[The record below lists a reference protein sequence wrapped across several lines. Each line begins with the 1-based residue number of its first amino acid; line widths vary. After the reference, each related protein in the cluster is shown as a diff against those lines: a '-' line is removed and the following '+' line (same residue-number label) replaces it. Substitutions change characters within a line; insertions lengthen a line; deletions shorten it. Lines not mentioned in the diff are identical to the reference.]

1 MARSRIRS
9 SWKGNL
15 LTEVIERRRGA
26 SGLRK
31 KTAAVFRDGEAMDGV
46 EVGGE
51 EQKTIDFGHV
61 KFEVSTRCSDGTV

>member
-1 MARSRIRS
+1 M
-9 SWKGNL
+9 
-15 LTEVIERRRGA
+15 VERRRGA

-61 KFEVSTRCSDGTV
+61 KFEVSTRRSDGTV